1 MWHWLKSSL
10 QDFSQEEQR
19 KDYKG
24 EDMMM
29 EKRAALWVEYEFGTK
44 DKDRNEMNDGFKF
57 CKLEEEEKERRKYL
71 ILKYEK
77 LLVGDGGVLK
87 PTWVIDE
94 TVKAALHQVVE
105 SRGVLCVWG
114 GGSQREK
121 KMETERTSAGVSGRV
136 QLKVCWA

>member
-1 MWHWLKSSL
+1 
-10 QDFSQEEQR
+10 
-19 KDYKG
+19 
-24 EDMMM
+24 MM

-87 PTWVIDE
+87 PT
-94 TVKAALHQVVE
+94 
-105 SRGVLCVWG
+105 
-114 GGSQREK
+114 
-121 KMETERTSAGVSGRV
+121 
-136 QLKVCWA
+136 